1 MADTS
6 LSQDSSEPE
15 AGLAVVKKK
24 SRKKQMHSGLKEE
37 SPFPQPQPCV
47 NGVLV
52 QGLVSHIEED
62 NGCFW
67 LQRDPD
73 KVDGVGDMLMKGQ
86 EESYGSQDTP
96 IKGGEIKMG
105 SAVVAEWEGNL
116 YRGVVTAKVGSRL
129 LVFFVDWGN
138 ADLVG
143 EHKVRLAL
151 QTEMQEPQLALR

>member
-15 AGLAVVKKK
+15 AELAVVKKK
-24 SRKKQMHSGLKEE
+24 LRKKQMHSGLKEE

-96 IKGGEIKMG
+96 IKGTSSVLMWEQLLIISHYFSTNYEIPHSDFITK
-105 SAVVAEWEGNL
+105 VVNGA
-116 YRGVVTAKVGSRL
+116 
-129 LVFFVDWGN
+129 FFEMKQSKTVD
-138 ADLVG
+138 
-143 EHKVRLAL
+143 
-151 QTEMQEPQLALR
+151 T

>member
-15 AGLAVVKKK
+15 AELAVVKKK
-24 SRKKQMHSGLKEE
+24 LRKKQMHSGLKEE

-86 EESYGSQDTP
+86 EESYASQDTP

-105 SAVVAEWEGNL
+105 SA
-116 YRGVVTAKVGSRL
+116 AKEVETYLGRPSPRL
-129 LVFFVDWGN
+129 D
-138 ADLVG
+138 
-143 EHKVRLAL
+143 EAL
-151 QTEMQEPQLALR
+151 NSDPRPPPR